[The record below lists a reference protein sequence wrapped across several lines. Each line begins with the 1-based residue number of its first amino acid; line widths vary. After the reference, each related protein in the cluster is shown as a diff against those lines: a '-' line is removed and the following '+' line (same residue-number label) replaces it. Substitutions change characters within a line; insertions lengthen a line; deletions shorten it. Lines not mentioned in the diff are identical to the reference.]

1 MHKVFISYYH
11 HSDQEYKDALVT
23 FSDKH
28 GIFVDRSVDTGA
40 ISDDLS
46 DERIREVIRDDYLRD
61 STVTMVLV
69 GTDTKRRKHV
79 DWEIYSSMYDGAVN
93 KKSGI
98 VVVNLP
104 STTCQYMHAPH
115 GAAEKGL
122 YPDIDSWISSD
133 RAEYERRYPHMPAR
147 IVDNLVAPSA
157 KVSVVPWERLNEGTL
172 SSLVDLAFDDRAT
185 CEYDLGRRMRRSNS

>member
-11 HSDQEYKDALVT
+11 HSDQEYKDALVK

-40 ISDDLS
+40 ISDDLN

-104 STTCQYMHAPH
+104 STTCQYMQAPH
-115 GAAEKGL
+115 GEAEKGL
-122 YPDIDSWISSD
+122 YPDIDSWISRD
-133 RAEYERRYPHMPAR
+133 RTEYERRYPHMPAR
-147 IVDNLVAPSA
+147 IVDNLVAPNA

-172 SSLVDLAFDDRAT
+172 RALVDLAFDDRAT
-185 CEYDLGRRMRRSNS
+185 ASTI

>member
-1 MHKVFISYYH
+1 
-11 HSDQEYKDALVT
+11 
-23 FSDKH
+23 
-28 GIFVDRSVDTGA
+28 
-40 ISDDLS
+40 
-46 DERIREVIRDDYLRD
+46 
-61 STVTMVLV
+61 MVLV

-104 STTCQYMHAPH
+104 GTTCQYMQAPH
-115 GAAEKGL
+115 GEAEKGL

-133 RAEYERRYPHMPAR
+133 RTEYERRYPHMPAR
-147 IVDNLVAPSA
+147 IVDNWVAPNA

-172 SSLVDLAFDDRAT
+172 RALVDLAFDDRAT
-185 CEYDLGRRMRRSNS
+185 CEYDLGRPMRRINS